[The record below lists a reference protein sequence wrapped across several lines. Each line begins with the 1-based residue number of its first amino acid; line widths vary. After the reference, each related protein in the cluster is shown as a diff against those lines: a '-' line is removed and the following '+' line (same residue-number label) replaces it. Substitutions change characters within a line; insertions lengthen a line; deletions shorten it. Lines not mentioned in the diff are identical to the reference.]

1 MPRTTI
7 DRFEQRKLTR
17 AKLVDAA
24 LQLFSTSGYEHA
36 TVDDISQAAG
46 YSKGAYYFHFST
58 KDDILLELLR
68 IWTEDRSARARRRR
82 RADGDGRATT
92 LHADAGELLLVRR
105 RAAVAG
111 RAAGVLGAGRA
122 QPEVSKRLTRRTPAG
137 ASSSPTPS
145 RLPPAAGALHVASAE
160 DAAAVA
166 LAAHD
171 GYAVQIAIGS
181 PGGKAM
187 TPAELADSLLAPLET
202 AAAIRRPPRRRPLI
216 DSRSASCVISWR
228 PGGRCRARPDPRP
241 VLRPPARPRCA
252 RARRRRVRELAR
264 HEPPPGSRRTRRAAR
279 RRRHRRARSSRRTS
293 SSKRCSRRRRACGS
307 SASAATR

>member
-17 AKLVDAA
+17 SKLVDAA

-68 IWTEDRSARARRRR
+68 IWSE
-82 RADGDGRATT
+82 GRGRVLAEG
-92 LHADAGELLLVRR
+92 ADAG
-105 RAAVAG
+105 AAPREALHETL
-111 RAAGVLGAGRA
+111 ANFFSYNDAPQWPGVLLEFWSQAVRN
-122 QPEVSKRLTRRTPAG
+122 PEVSRRLTQAYAG
-137 ASSSPTPS
+137 WRKTLAEAF
-145 RLPPAAGALHVASAE
+145 AAMAGTGVLHVQSAE
-160 DAAAVA
+160 DAATVA

-187 TPAELADSLLAPLET
+187 TPAELAGSLLTPLET
-202 AAAIRRPPRRRPLI
+202 ATVSE
-216 DSRSASCVISWR
+216 SRQA
-228 PGGRCRARPDPRP
+228 
-241 VLRPPARPRCA
+241 
-252 RARRRRVRELAR
+252 
-264 HEPPPGSRRTRRAAR
+264 AAR
-279 RRRHRRARSSRRTS
+279 
-293 SSKRCSRRRRACGS
+293 
-307 SASAATR
+307 